1 MYRFGWPGLGS
12 QVGRN
17 VRVSLE
23 NLGQLPALL
32 RVLAIGVGEDTRDV
46 LVEWHESLYFRM
58 FTLANCGVGL
68 EGLETRA

>member
-1 MYRFGWPGLGS
+1 M
-12 QVGRN
+12 GRN

-46 LVEWHESLYFRM
+46 LVEWHESLLF
-58 FTLANCGVGL
+58 
-68 EGLETRA
+68 